1 MDKLTESDRSAMH
14 EAMEQQTIS
23 IAKAGIQATLNSRC
37 SILGAANPKQG
48 RFRIGQPKHEQ
59 INLPPPLR
67 SRFDLIF
74 TISDIPNA
82 RTDRELAEAMLR
94 RHRIGEEAQIAKFD
108 DRKRDQMEESTDSVY
123 EEGRPA
129 LDVDVLKKYIAYSK
143 RKCFPVLTKEASA
156 EIIDFYVNLREK
168 NSQLSGG
175 EEGGVVALTARQL
188 EALVRLAE
196 ASARVR
202 LSPQVTL
209 EDAKNATDLME
220 WSLKDVAMTDSGI
233 YDIDGIIGSGFKS
246 QKDKMY
252 EILTIIREYQTT
264 DGRIT
269 RAELRQRAEE
279 RNISENELDNYLKK
293 LQDEGAVYEPRTGE
307 FSIL

>member
-1 MDKLTESDRSAMH
+1 
-14 EAMEQQTIS
+14 
-23 IAKAGIQATLNSRC
+23 
-37 SILGAANPKQG
+37 
-48 RFRIGQPKHEQ
+48 
-59 INLPPPLR
+59 
-67 SRFDLIF
+67 
-74 TISDIPNA
+74 
-82 RTDRELAEAMLR
+82 LAEAMLR
-94 RHRIGEEAQIAKFD
+94 RHRRGEEDQIAKFD
-108 DRKRDQMEESTDSVY
+108 EKKKDEIEESTDEAY
-123 EEGRPA
+123 DEGRPA
-129 LDVDVLKKYIAYSK
+129 IDLEELKKYIAYSK
-143 RKCFPVLTKEASA
+143 RTCFPVLTKEAGA

-202 LSPQVTL
+202 LSPEVTL
-209 EDAKNATDLME
+209 EDAKNATELME

-252 EILTIIREYQTT
+252 EILSIIREYQTR

-269 RAELRQRAEE
+269 RTELRQRAEE